1 MPRRTASVGPLIF
14 TGCPSKTILPE
25 SGVLIP
31 AIVLTSVDLPAPLS
45 PTSATTSPE
54 RISKSTSW
62 RACTGPKLL
71 LTPWSA
77 STGVSV
83 LIHLLLRSSGG
94 RRRPVAPPA
103 DRLLLDAGRLA
114 GVRVLRGADL
124 LGRPELIL
132 DDRVLDVVLR
142 HGHRRQDH
150 RRHVLLAVVGLGVHH
165 ARRGLLALQQV
176 DRQLPGLL
184 GLGLDRLVDGHVLR
198 AREDPLDAR
207 QLGVLAGGR
216 ARFRV
221 DSVALHRGDGRA
233 GERVVG
239 VIHAH
244 EPVLAERRD
253 RLLGL
258 TLGVGA

>member
-103 DRLLLDAGRLA
+103 DRLLLD
-114 GVRVLRGADL
+114 
-124 LGRPELIL
+124 GRPPSGGPGPLGGELL
-132 DDRVLDVVLR
+132 WRP
-142 HGHRRQDH
+142 
-150 RRHVLLAVVGLGVHH
+150 
-165 ARRGLLALQQV
+165 QQI
-176 DRQLPGLL
+176 P
-184 GLGLDRLVDGHVLR
+184 LDRG
-198 AREDPLDAR
+198 
-207 QLGVLAGGR
+207 
-216 ARFRV
+216 
-221 DSVALHRGDGRA
+221 
-233 GERVVG
+233 
-239 VIHAH
+239 
-244 EPVLAERRD
+244 
-253 RLLGL
+253 
-258 TLGVGA
+258 